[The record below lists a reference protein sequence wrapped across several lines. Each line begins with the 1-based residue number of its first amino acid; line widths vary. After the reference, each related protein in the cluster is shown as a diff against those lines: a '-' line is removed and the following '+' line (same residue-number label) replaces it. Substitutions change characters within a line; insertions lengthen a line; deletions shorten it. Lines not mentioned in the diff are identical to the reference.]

1 MRFALG
7 AALAAAVGVWC
18 CAEVGAAIIAQ
29 VNPSTS
35 LADSTWSATD
45 EPSDVKI
52 DLVTNFKDPAMLGS
66 PLMLKFTLEAND
78 VGKPIWLVH
87 GAGGTEA
94 QNNTGPAWNGFDMLL
109 VNVSSVL
116 PQYAGAGF
124 DTTKTITSD
133 KFSSVSVVADRIEF
147 TGGTVANGTAV
158 QFSNI
163 WITHS
168 GEAGDVF
175 YLKQIPVPEPAT
187 LAVIALGGL
196 GVLARRNR
204 R

>member
-18 CAEVGAAIIAQ
+18 CAEIGAAIITQ
-29 VNPSTS
+29 VNPFTS

-45 EPSDVKI
+45 EPNDVKV
-52 DLVTNFKDPAMLGS
+52 DLVTNFKDAAMLGS

-87 GAGGTEA
+87 GAGGAEA

-124 DTTKTITSD
+124 DTAKTITSD
-133 KFSSVSVVADRIEF
+133 KFSSVSVAADRIDF
-147 TGGTVANGTAV
+147 SGGTVANGTAV
-158 QFSNI
+158 HFSDI
-163 WITHS
+163 WIAHS
-168 GEAGDVF
+168 GGAGDVF
-175 YLKQIPVPEPAT
+175 YLKQVPVPEPAT
-187 LAVIALGGL
+187 LAVIGLGGL
-196 GVLARRNR
+196 VVLARRNR